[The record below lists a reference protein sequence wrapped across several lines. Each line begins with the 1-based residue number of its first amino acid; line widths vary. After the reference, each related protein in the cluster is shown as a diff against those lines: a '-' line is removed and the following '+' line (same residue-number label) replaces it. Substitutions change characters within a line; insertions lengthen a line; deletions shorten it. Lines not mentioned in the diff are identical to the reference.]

1 MGAIVVD
8 GQDRLLLIRRGNP
21 PGIGLWSVPGGR
33 VEFGETMAE
42 AIVRELYE
50 ETGLEGVC
58 GEMLGWVERIDD
70 VHHFVIAD
78 FRVHLLDDHVPL
90 AVGDDAADA
99 EWVPVNDVA
108 ERSDLVDGLAEF
120 LHQVGIIP
128 TLI

>member
-1 MGAIVVD
+1 
-8 GQDRLLLIRRGNP
+8 
-21 PGIGLWSVPGGR
+21 

-70 VHHFVIAD
+70 ARHFVIAD
-78 FRVHLLDDHVPL
+78 FRVHLLDDDEPL
-90 AVGDDAADA
+90 AAGDDAADA